1 MNAGKYRARILS
13 ALLAAAMIMTSTPF
27 TSYAAEPAAEAENT
41 DETVETAQAEGT
53 AGTPDA
59 DVQEPP
65 DASEDDQE
73 ETLDNSGSSSAA
85 EGKEPSDSSENTD
98 DKSEQQSPEA
108 GQTDT
113 GDKSEADTERTETS
127 NDDTASFEKSG
138 DTEEGGILIDAKAAE
153 AEIIT
158 VEAEMQGV
166 YQFGDAPTARKSDD
180 IPALF
185 ASSSSADT
193 EGAANHIYQE
203 MKTRKTSIDVS
214 SYNIPY
220 VEPSSDGQDTPIGLL
235 VSGVLNDHADLYF
248 VQKRFTY
255 FYSSASQTI
264 TSINI
269 TYKTTDSE
277 GQAFD
282 DDAWQKGVD
291 EALAAASECTT
302 DLQKAIALHDYLAI
316 NCEYNSTNM
325 NADEA
330 HTTYGVFVKRTAVCE
345 GYALAY
351 KYLLDRCGIGCYMA
365 TSDKLTHAWNLI
377 ELDGKNYWVDVT
389 WDDPTWESNTTTS
402 YSFNYARHTYMFCGD
417 STFEHKAD
425 DGTTDWKV
433 TAACEVLDSYNTDT
447 KYDSAFWRNI
457 TKPLVLHE
465 NDCYYMADDSAP
477 CMKKADLTNVTEAG
491 TTLFSFG
498 RWPYDSIGTWPGV
511 YSGLFRIGD
520 RLYYN
525 DSSSIRSVALNG
537 DDDQSE
543 FTLTDTTDGYIYNC
557 AYIQGKVYYLLAKS
571 PNFDGSEQI
580 KEAKFNQPPEP
591 GENVGWSIDAAGKL
605 TVTGNWGASIPWSA
619 SAASIKTAEINL
631 TDEAVTSTKGMFEG
645 CENLTSIDF
654 KNFDTGNVTDMGGM
668 FKGCSSLTELQF
680 GSGFNTANVTTMSE
694 MFMDC
699 SALTTL
705 DLSAF
710 DAVKMTD
717 ALAAKDMFTNC
728 PALTSI
734 KAPKNVTV
742 SIALPETDGYVWK
755 HGDDIITELPKNQP
769 ESVEITRT
777 EGSGTPV
784 GPEVIYSGTSGD
796 IEWKID
802 ADEKLTITGT
812 GDWDKADA
820 VAAYENS
827 TDKTCPPWYAHAD
840 RVKTASISVTGM
852 TDASYL
858 FFGCTD
864 MTSVDVSGLD
874 TTGVT
879 DMACMFCACKK
890 LTAIDLDNFN
900 TGNVTNMRNMFESCS
915 SLAELDVSGFDT
927 SNVTYMA
934 QMFRACK
941 SLTSLNLN
949 NFDTRKVNT
958 TMYCM
963 FGWCSSLASLDLS
976 SFDVSKAEDLIG
988 IVDSCSSLTSIKTP
1002 KNVKTSAWL
1011 PRVDGYVWKLA
1022 DGTVVTEFPQNRPES
1037 VVITRVDPSA
1047 ADPNPPDP
1055 PEPPTVVPDD
1065 PADFDIPVVKKQDE
1079 GSGVLFLNAQT
1090 ITLHSSGSDNTFT
1103 AIASFSSAD
1112 IKGDVEWS
1120 SADSTIASVK
1130 KNSRDNTKAVITGK
1144 SRGKTVI
1151 TAKCG
1156 DMSATLV
1163 VTVLTLSGNEIYDIS
1178 RNIWVDGFLKE
1189 SPNIVY
1195 TGQKITQNIR
1205 VYYNSTLLKEKTDY
1219 TVSYKNN
1226 INAATYDSVKAPCLT
1241 ITMKGQYSGKA
1252 LLYFTIRPKS
1262 LSEVDVYN
1270 AGTASAAQA
1279 VNYAKK
1285 IKLPV
1290 PELTFAN
1297 KKLAANKDF
1306 EYDYTNETLDETYK
1320 KTGYTP
1326 LPSNYTDGDAYSKKT
1341 VYTYTIKGK
1350 GNFEGSIPMRLV
1362 VLDAADKSLNF
1373 NSAKVTLD
1381 KKQYEFDG
1389 TALKKTDVA
1398 IMEVKLGSNT
1408 LSKEQYDYDVIASN
1422 TTDACVIVYPKTAD
1436 YFGSKRVAL
1445 KLIGDRDLSAAGTGV
1460 NWKEEVTFSRLV
1472 LNEKGGFFL
1481 EKTGVLTYGSDAL
1494 VEGTHYTVKYGN
1506 ATKAGNV
1513 TVTFTGIG
1521 RYRGKKTLKYAI
1533 VPETKEEKYTI
1544 RWKNSPVKNGMPT
1557 TPYQSGGAMPDF
1569 VLTDENNIPLTIK
1582 TDYKVKYTNNKT
1594 AGETMTCEI
1603 TGKGNYNKLYIKREL
1618 LVTSGDLSR
1627 CMVTVPDMAYSDRP
1641 DAWKSKV
1648 TIKDINGKALSTK
1661 DYEIVSYTN
1670 SKGVEITSSPAV
1682 KDEITVNVKGIGN
1695 YEGVNAG
1702 EYHIFDTNISKLQIV
1717 IDPQTYTGKE
1727 IHLLPADIH
1736 VYLTAQDKKNKSE
1749 YFGECYEIV
1758 GYKNNIK
1765 SGTGKVTLRGL
1776 GNYGGEKTYS
1786 FKILKRNYEKN
1797 SITDISLNP
1806 SGTQQLLLSETDKT
1820 KLTLTA
1826 RLTAQAQT
1834 GLYTNATVVWTSS
1847 NTAIADIV
1855 PTKAYENSLTS
1866 TAVLHLKKEGTV
1878 TITAIAQESS
1888 KKATCTMTIVEG
1900 LPFTQA
1906 GQTIYGEIGKPI
1918 TLTLEASPAQEVS
1931 DANIV
1936 WSSSNKDVVSLDG
1949 KNEVTATETGK
1960 LISRVATVKQYGSV
1974 IIKVVYKNKITQEC
1988 YIVVKDPN
1996 EEPPTPETGALL
2008 TYRQQEG
2015 VTDDTPYINK
2025 MLRDYEWGDSTH
2037 EREVTLYLPAGVYHI
2052 DATAGGNDSLGNYK
2066 FGGIVLTTNQKL
2078 VMSPNALLAALPNNK
2093 GNSQVVNITG
2103 REGVSVSGGQIIGER
2118 KEHSGNSGEWGH
2130 GIAVFGGKNITI
2142 SDVDISQCWGDGIY
2156 LGFYDGPNTYS
2167 DTITI
2172 KNCNLHHNRRNNL
2185 SITDARNVTVKD
2197 CAFNYANGTDPQYGI
2212 DIEPNKNRTC
2222 SNVTISHS
2230 TFRGNAKGTIQILG
2244 QSNAHVK
2251 GVTIENCTGDK
2262 APVTWSGLGGS
2273 VSGVSEKGNK
2283 WNG

>member
-1 MNAGKYRARILS
+1 MKAVKYRARILS
-13 ALLAAAMIMTSTPF
+13 ALLAAAMILTSTPF
-27 TSYAAEPAAEAENT
+27 TSYAAEPVAEAEST
-41 DETVETAQAEGT
+41 DESVETVQEEGT
-53 AGTPDA
+53 AGTPTA
-59 DVQEPP
+59 DVPESP
-65 DASEDDQE
+65 DTSKDDQTETPDTSEDDQT
-73 ETLDNSGSSSAA
+73 ETPDASRDDQTETPDNNGNPSMETDEKLLD
-85 EGKEPSDSSENTD
+85 EDENTD
-98 DKSEQQSPEA
+98 DKSEQQSPET
-108 GQTDT
+108 GQTVT
-113 GDKSEADTERTETS
+113 GDKS
-127 NDDTASFEKSG
+127 
-138 DTEEGGILIDAKAAE
+138 E

-166 YQFGDAPTARKSDD
+166 YQFGDAPTARKIKD

-193 EGAANHIYQE
+193 EGAANHIYKE
-203 MKTRKTSIDVS
+203 MKSRKTTIDVS

-220 VEPSSDGQDTPIGLL
+220 VETSSEGEDTPIGLL

-248 VQKRFTY
+248 VQKKFS
-255 FYSSASQTI
+255 YSSDSQII

-277 GQAFD
+277 GNAFD

-351 KYLLDRCGIGCYMA
+351 KYLLNRCGIGCYMA
-365 TSDKLTHAWNLI
+365 TSKTLNHAWNLI

-389 WDDPTWESNTTTS
+389 WDDPTRESSTISN
-402 YSFNYARHTYMFCGD
+402 SFNYARHTYMFCSD
-417 STFEHKAD
+417 STFEHAAD
-425 DGTTDWKV
+425 DWKV

-457 TKPLVLHE
+457 TKPLVLHG

-477 CMKKADLTNVTEAG
+477 CMKKADLTNVTETG

-498 RWPYDSIGTWPGV
+498 RWPYDSIGTCPGV

-543 FTLTDTTDGYIYNC
+543 FALTDTTDGYIYNC

-605 TVTGNWGASIPWSA
+605 TVTGNWGVSIPWSA
-619 SAASIKTAEINL
+619 SASSIKTAEINL

-654 KNFDTGNVTDMGGM
+654 KNFDTGNVTDMGNM
-668 FKGCSSLTELQF
+668 FKGCGSLTELRF
-680 GSGFNTANVTTMSE
+680 GSGFNTANVTSMSE

-710 DAVKMTD
+710 DAIKMTD

-742 SIALPETDGYVWK
+742 SIALPGVDGYVWK
-755 HGDDIITELPKNQP
+755 LGDDIITELPKNQS
-769 ESVEITRT
+769 ESVEITRV

-784 GPEVIYSGTSGD
+784 EPEVIYSGTSGD

-802 ADEKLTITGT
+802 ADGKLTVTGT

-820 VAAYENS
+820 LAAYENS
-827 TDKTCPPWYAHAD
+827 TDKPCPPWYAHAD
-840 RVKTASISVTGM
+840 QVKTASINVTGM

-874 TTGVT
+874 TAGVT

-915 SLAELDVSGFDT
+915 SLTDLDVSGFDT

-976 SFDVSKAEDLIG
+976 SFDVSKAEDLTG
-988 IVDSCSSLTSIKTP
+988 IVAGCSSLTSINTP
-1002 KNVKTSAWL
+1002 KNVMTSALL
-1011 PRVDGYVWKLA
+1011 PEVDGYVWELA
-1022 DGTVVTEFPQNRPES
+1022 DGTIVTEFPQNRSES
-1037 VVITRVDPSA
+1037 ILITIVDPSA
-1047 ADPNPPDP
+1047 VDPNPPEP

-1065 PADFDIPVVKKQDE
+1065 PADFDIPAVKKQDE
-1079 GSGVLFLNAQT
+1079 GSGVLSLNAQT
-1090 ITLHSSGSDNTFT
+1090 ITLHSSGNDNTFT

-1120 SADSTIASVK
+1120 SADSAIASVME
-1130 KNSRDNTKAVITGK
+1130 NNRDNTKAVITGK
-1144 SRGKTVI
+1144 SKGKTVI

-1226 INAATYDSVKAPCLT
+1226 VNAATYDSAKAPCLT

-1252 LLYFTIRPKS
+1252 MLYFTIRPKS

-1285 IKLPV
+1285 IKFPV

-1297 KKLAANKDF
+1297 KKLTANKDF

-1381 KKQYEFDG
+1381 KKQYEFNG

-1398 IMEVKLGSNT
+1398 ITEVKLGNNT

-1422 TTDACVIVYPKTAD
+1422 TNDACVIVYPKTAD
-1436 YFGSKRVAL
+1436 YFGSKRVVL
-1445 KLIGDRDLSAAGTGV
+1445 KLIGDRDLSAAETGV
-1460 NWKEEVTFSRLV
+1460 NWKDKVTFSRLV

-1494 VEGTHYTVKYGN
+1494 VEGTHYTVKYSN

-1533 VPETKEEKYTI
+1533 VPEMKEEKYTI
-1544 RWKNSPVKNGMPT
+1544 RWKNSPVKNGVLT

-1569 VLTDENNIPLTIK
+1569 MLTDENNMPLTIK

-1627 CMVTVPDMAYSDRP
+1627 CTVTVPDMAYSDRP

-1648 TIKDINGKALSTK
+1648 TIKDINGKALSAK

-1670 SKGVEITSSPAV
+1670 RNGVEITSSPAV

-1702 EYHIFDTNISKLQIV
+1702 KYHIFDTNISKLQIV

-1727 IHLLPADIH
+1727 IHLLPAYDDYSNGDIH

-1749 YFGECYEIV
+1749 HFDKCYEIV

-1765 SGTGKVTLRGL
+1765 AGTGKVTLRGL

-1806 SGTQQLLLSETDKT
+1806 SGTQQFLLSETDKT

-1834 GLYTNATVVWTSS
+1834 GLYTNTTVVWTSS

-1855 PTKAYENSLTS
+1855 PAKANENSLTS
-1866 TAVLHLKKEGTV
+1866 TAVLNLKKEGTV
-1878 TITAIAQESS
+1878 TITAISQESN
-1888 KKATCTMTIVEG
+1888 KKATCAMTIVDG

-1918 TLTLEASPAQEVS
+1918 TLTLEASPTQEVS

-1949 KNEVTATETGK
+1949 KNEVTTTETGK
-1960 LISRVATVKQYGSV
+1960 LISRVATVKKYGSV
-1974 IIKVVYKNKITQEC
+1974 VIKVVYKNKITQEC
-1988 YIVVKDPN
+1988 NIVVKDPN
-1996 EEPPTPETGALL
+1996 ETPPEPETGALL

-2025 MLRDYEWGDSTH
+2025 MLRDYEWGDNTH
-2037 EREVTLYLPAGVYHI
+2037 VREVTLYLPAGVYHI
-2052 DATAGGNDSLGNYK
+2052 DATAGGNDLLGNYK

-2078 VMSPNALLAALPNNK
+2078 VMSPSALLVALPNNK
-2093 GNSQVVNITG
+2093 GNSQVINITG
-2103 REGVSVSGGQIIGER
+2103 RDGVSVSGGQIIGER
-2118 KEHSGNSGEWGH
+2118 REHKGNSGEWGH
-2130 GIAVFGGKNITI
+2130 GIAVFGSTNVTI
-2142 SDVDISQCWGDGIY
+2142 ENVDISQCWGDGIY

-2172 KNCNLHHNRRNNL
+2172 KDCNLHHNRRNNL
-2185 SITDARNVTVKD
+2185 SITDARNVTVKGSS
-2197 CAFNYANGTDPQYGI
+2197 FNYASGVDPQYGI
-2212 DIEPNKNRTC
+2212 DIEPNRGRTC
-2222 SNVTISHS
+2222 SNVTISNS
-2230 TFRGNAKGTIQILG
+2230 SFKGNAKGTIQILG
-2244 QSNAHVK
+2244 QLNAHVK
-2251 GVTIENCTGDK
+2251 DVTIENCTGDK
-2262 APVTWSGLGGS
+2262 KPLIWQGYGGS
-2273 VSGVSEKGNK
+2273 VSGVKETGNK
-2283 WNG
+2283 WG